1 MYVTC
6 LSSATAILQFICPDR
21 PGLVSQLSGWIAN
34 HAGNIHHADHHIDA
48 GAGLFLSRIEWEL
61 EGFALTRKLLAPSVN
76 NLVEGLG
83 GKAHLYFSDADFFL
97 GTIGIYLNGMPKF
110 VQICSKSWWLEIIKG
125 ICIGSS
131 SLL

>member
-1 MYVTC
+1 M
-6 LSSATAILQFICPDR
+6 SSATAILQFICPDR

-61 EGFALTRKLLAPSVN
+61 EGFALTRKLITPSVN

-83 GKAHLYFSDADFFL
+83 GKAHLYFSDEQPRVA
-97 GTIGIYLNGMPKF
+97 IF
-110 VQICSKSWWLEIIKG
+110 VSKQNH
-125 ICIGSS
+125 C
-131 SLL
+131 LLDLLWRYKSGELP